1 MAINGVSNYNAMY
14 GSPYT
19 SKTDNSLDYKSWVN
33 NAADET
39 NALKDRLNLDTDS
52 NTTEAVSGTSSTGST
67 NSTASTG
74 STNAS
79 TATSTGTSSFLLGYK
94 NTLQNLESVSDPL
107 RLGSRN
113 NVFSKYE
120 NALKKLENAVT
131 DKEKTSAQAEVDSAK
146 KDIISAVEAF
156 AKQYNDTVSFLQ
168 SNTGRSKTA
177 DAQLRSLQRSLSTEG
192 ALATVGLSIN
202 KSGALQVDE
211 EKLSKALDQSL
222 ESVKETLGG
231 QFGIAER
238 AATRATQILD
248 NTPIE
253 NIAGESVTGKSSSGN
268 GRNQDLDDF
277 TLFANFAK
285 GGYNLKNYYAVGAL
299 LNMLA

>member
-39 NALKDRLNLDTDS
+39 NALKDRLNLDT
-52 NTTEAVSGTSSTGST
+52 EAVSGTSSAGSTSSTANTGST
-67 NSTASTG
+67 G
-74 STNAS
+74 AS
-79 TATSTGTSSFLLGYK
+79 TATSTGTSSFLIGYK
-94 NTLQNLESVSDPL
+94 NTLQNLEDVSDPL
-107 RLGSRN
+107 RLSSRN

-120 NALKKLENAVT
+120 NALKKLEGAVT
-131 DKEKTSAQAEVDSAK
+131 DKEKASAQAEVDSAK
-146 KDIISAVEAF
+146 KEIVSAVESF
-156 AKQYNDTVSFLQ
+156 AKQYNDTVAFLQ
-168 SNTGRSKTA
+168 SNSGRSKTA

-211 EKLSKALDQSL
+211 AKLSKVLDESL
-222 ESVKETLGG
+222 ESVKDTFGG

-253 NIAGESVTGKSSSGN
+253 SIAGESVSGKSSSGKN
-268 GRNQDLDDF
+268 SSQNLDDF

>member
-67 NSTASTG
+67 ASTG
-74 STNAS
+74 STSAS
-79 TATSTGTSSFLLGYK
+79 TATSTGTSSFLIGYK
-94 NTLQNLESVSDPL
+94 NTLQNLESASDPL
-107 RLGSRN
+107 RLSSRN

-120 NALKKLENAVT
+120 NALKKLGNAVT
-131 DKEKTSAQAEVDSAK
+131 DEEKASAQAEVDSAK

-168 SNTGRSKTA
+168 SNTGRSETV
-177 DAQLRSLQRSLSTEG
+177 DAQMRSLQRSLSTEG
-192 ALATVGLSIN
+192 ALATVGLSIS

-211 EKLSKALDQSL
+211 AKLSKALDESL
-222 ESVKETLGG
+222 ESVKDTLGG

-238 AATRATQILD
+238 AATRATDILD

-253 NIAGESVTGKSSSGN
+253 SIAGESVSGKSSSGKN
-268 GRNQDLDDF
+268 SREGLDDF

>member
-19 SKTDNSLDYKSWVN
+19 TNTDNSLDYKSWVN
-33 NAADET
+33 NAASET
-39 NALKDRLNLDTDS
+39 ESLKDRLNLNTDS
-52 NTTEAVSGTSSTGST
+52 DTTEAVSGTSSTGST
-67 NSTASTG
+67 ASTG
-74 STNAS
+74 STSAN

-94 NTLQNLESVSDPL
+94 NTLQNLESASDSL
-107 RLGSRN
+107 RLSSRN

-146 KDIISAVEAF
+146 KEIISAVEAF

-211 EKLSKALDQSL
+211 AKLSKALDESL
-222 ESVKETLGG
+222 ESVKDTLGG

-253 NIAGESVTGKSSSGN
+253 SIAGESVTGKSSSGKN
-268 GRNQDLDDF
+268 SSDLDDF